1 MSLMEDMLATKF
13 EKIQEIKMTYD
24 FMIRKLNKEKH
35 AEKIKELK
43 TKQAVLIEET
53 KVSMDQ
59 DRAHSVE
66 ELKTKVE
73 AQKKEV

>member
-1 MSLMEDMLATKF
+1 MEDMLAANF

-59 DRAHSVE
+59 ERAQSVE
-66 ELKTKVE
+66 
-73 AQKKEV
+73 